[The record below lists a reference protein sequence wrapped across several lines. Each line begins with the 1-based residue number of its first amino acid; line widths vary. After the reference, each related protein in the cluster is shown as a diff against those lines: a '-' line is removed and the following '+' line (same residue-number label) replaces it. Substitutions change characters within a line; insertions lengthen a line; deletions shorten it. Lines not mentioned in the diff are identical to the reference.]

1 MSDKDK
7 KKTKKI
13 KIGGKDI
20 TITEGVHKH
29 EKKPKKKP
37 TKLKDKLKKIKV
49 TPSPPFWC
57 HPRAL

>member
-7 KKTKKI
+7 KKSKKI

-20 TITEGVHKH
+20 TIEEGVHKH

-37 TKLKDKLKKIKV
+37 TKLKDKLKKIK
-49 TPSPPFWC
+49 
-57 HPRAL
+57 